1 MCREKCRL
9 IHVGIYDYPRYDK
22 RGAHCTEGNNPKKWP
37 LSGKLMESRNLVK
50 TQGNLF
56 PKVVNLQSV
65 SHMKLSHLF
74 EIGKGEIS
82 IRAGKTQG
90 IYKYYLSVDPE

>member
-1 MCREKCRL
+1 MR
-9 IHVGIYDYPRYDK
+9 
-22 RGAHCTEGNNPKKWP
+22 
-37 LSGKLMESRNLVK
+37 SLMNICHGYMSLYTFRNL
-50 TQGNLF
+50 F
-56 PKVVNLQSV
+56 AKVVNLQSV

-74 EIGKGEIS
+74 EIAKGEIS